1 MNIFRI
7 CGDMVHLLSIFIIL
21 VKITTQRNCAGISLK
36 TQELYALVFICR
48 YLDIFWNFISLYNS
62 LMKLFFL
69 GSSFAIVY
77 YIRYRYYSSY
87 DVEHDTF
94 RIEFLI
100 LPCFLLALLINEEF
114 SFFEKLKG
122 IMDIFYLS

>member
-1 MNIFRI
+1 
-7 CGDMVHLLSIFIIL
+7 
-21 VKITTQRNCAGISLK
+21 
-36 TQELYALVFICR
+36 
-48 YLDIFWNFISLYNS
+48 
-62 LMKLFFL
+62 MKLFFL

-114 SFFEKLKG
+114 SFFEV
-122 IMDIFYLS
+122 FFSFF